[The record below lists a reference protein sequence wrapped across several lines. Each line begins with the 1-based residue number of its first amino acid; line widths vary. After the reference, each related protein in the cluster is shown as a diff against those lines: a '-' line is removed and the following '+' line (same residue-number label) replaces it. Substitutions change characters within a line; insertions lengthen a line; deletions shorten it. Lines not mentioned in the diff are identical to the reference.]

1 MKITSEQQARLT
13 ENESQLKKLNQTIE
27 KKIRAREEELN
38 KINELYD
45 KKEDMALLEGE
56 EQYARA
62 LDRNAQR
69 VVGASKDFEN
79 KIEAYRARLADTQ
92 QLVQREEHNLKTTEA
107 QKLEGI
113 KKNLAA
119 NFEDKYQSA
128 LSEQQ
133 AIEFNTQTA
142 IGEIAANAKNEK
154 DKIERHAQFEIST
167 LASGFDQKIKN
178 NESTFRARLENEQK
192 KQKMLAER
200 EQQELKDNL
209 LEETT
214 RMKRMGDEKNRIQ
227 HDQLLFSDKHHQN
240 IIKQKTDDFRFR
252 YEKIVKEHDTIIKE
266 LESQLALDMKKMV
279 EKSATDKA
287 LYAKRLDD
295 RFYQVEKLNPVVTEL
310 PEAVEVSI
318 ELPEHE
324 KENFH
329 LSAQGR
335 NIKMTLSR
343 KYANSITAPD
353 GSVDKSTR
361 SELFSKEVGVK
372 DILNSN
378 KITQRYDQ
386 GVLTYR
392 ILKA

>member
-227 HDQLLFSDKHHQN
+227 HDQLLFSDKHYQ
-240 IIKQKTDDFRFR
+240 
-252 YEKIVKEHDTIIKE
+252 
-266 LESQLALDMKKMV
+266 
-279 EKSATDKA
+279 
-287 LYAKRLDD
+287 AKNR
-295 RFYQVEKLNPVVTEL
+295 
-310 PEAVEVSI
+310 
-318 ELPEHE
+318 
-324 KENFH
+324 
-329 LSAQGR
+329 
-335 NIKMTLSR
+335 
-343 KYANSITAPD
+343 
-353 GSVDKSTR
+353 
-361 SELFSKEVGVK
+361 
-372 DILNSN
+372 
-378 KITQRYDQ
+378 
-386 GVLTYR
+386 
-392 ILKA
+392 